1 MGFTYPSSNTVVEKL
16 ELYQQIIL
24 LINSNGPISGVNNIS
39 KHHDDRRSLDLS
51 RPTFVYLIP
60 FILCR
65 YSTFCYSFALV
76 DNYVSVLLDKEWENI
91 RIMQSI
97 PNCCKYQILYFQDIS
112 VLININLIFQIDFT
126 SFSIFTIFTMLE
138 CLHTNIFIGLL

>member
-1 MGFTYPSSNTVVEKL
+1 MAGSNPILRTFNVGFTYPSSNTVVEKL

-24 LINSNGPISGVNNIS
+24 LIKSNGPISGVNNIS
-39 KHHDDRRSLDLS
+39 KHHDDSRSLTLS
-51 RPTFVYLIP
+51 GPAFVYLIP

-76 DNYVSVLLDKEWENI
+76 DNYVSVWLDKEWENI

-97 PNCCKYQILYFQDIS
+97 PNCCKYQYTVLSRYLRPYQYQFNIS
-112 VLININLIFQIDFT
+112 NRFYIF
-126 SFSIFTIFTMLE
+126 
-138 CLHTNIFIGLL
+138 